1 MLGPW
6 TRAQVLRNAS
16 MLLASMLLA
25 ALLPGGLLGC
35 TKKDPYYVYDDSK
48 SSRSRRGEPDIMFGR
63 VVDRN
68 DKPLARVTI
77 KVMPGSVERIS
88 NKWGEYEIEYLFSE
102 DGERLSLKKNS
113 DYTISAW
120 KPGYHEQTQIFRYE
134 GGSSE
139 IPTITL
145 VEDSIQL
152 TPENVLDPA
161 TLSQEPPS
169 DSTGESYEN

>member
-1 MLGPW
+1 MASIVPDKGW
-6 TRAQVLRNAS
+6 RGRGRAFGWAAC
-16 MLLASMLLA
+16 LLAFAVL
-25 ALLPGGLLGC
+25 GGC
-35 TKKDPYYVYDDSK
+35 AKKDPYYVYGDNTSSSK
-48 SSRSRRGEPDIMFGR
+48 RSRGKEPDVMYGK

-77 KVMPGSVERIS
+77 RVAPGEVERVS
-88 NKWGEYEIEYLFSE
+88 NKWGEYEVEYLFSDE
-102 DGERLSLKKNS
+102 GERKALSKNS

-145 VEDSIQL
+145 VEDSIEL
-152 TPENVLDPA
+152 SPENILDPS
-161 TLSQEPPS
+161 TLYQEPTS
-169 DSTGESYEN
+169 DSVGQSYEE